1 MPGLERPRPSESG
14 PNPERENLQPC
25 AKCKGSGKIYENGQE
40 KICDA
45 CGGTGYYRR
54 RQQLAP
60 LPVR

>member
-25 AKCKGSGKIYENGQE
+25 AKCKGRGKIYENGQE

-45 CGGTGYYRR
+45 CDGTGYYRR
-54 RQQLAP
+54 R
-60 LPVR
+60 

>member
-25 AKCKGSGKIYENGQE
+25 AKCKGSGKIYEN
-40 KICDA
+40 DA

-54 RQQLAP
+54 R
-60 LPVR
+60 